1 MLNQLL
7 STLRRIKNRVA
18 DERRAVGL
26 KNWPQIQMIVHTTYD
41 QFISRQIAEKGEWE
55 PFETEVVAHFLR
67 PGDVLVDIGA
77 NIGWYT
83 LIAANI
89 VGSRGRVYAFEPAKE
104 NYDIAARNLALNGFR
119 NVTLERLAISNSTG
133 AVRLFLSP
141 ENLGDHRL
149 YESTE
154 IRACEIVATTTIEK
168 YFADKPAPI
177 RVVKIDTQGSEGL
190 IFEGIPDDFVT
201 RRGVAAFIVEF
212 WPLGLSESGSS
223 AAALVRRMRAL
234 RLDCFVIHES
244 ISGLE
249 PISLETIEERAAHG
263 NLCPERGLFLNLLAL
278 PSANP
283 VSPWIQA
290 HINHTAAPYI

>member
-18 DERRAVGL
+18 DRRRAVRL
-26 KNWPQIQMIVHTTYD
+26 KNWPQLQMIVHTTYD

-55 PFETEVVAHFLR
+55 PFETQIVAHFLR
-67 PGDVLVDIGA
+67 PGDVFVDIGA

-83 LIAANI
+83 LIAASI

-119 NVTLERLAISNSTG
+119 KVTLEPLAISNGSG
-133 AVRLFLSP
+133 AATLFLSP

-154 IRACEIVATTTIEK
+154 KRACEIVATTTIEK
-168 YFADKPAPI
+168 YFADKPTPI
-177 RVVKIDTQGSEGL
+177 RVVKIDTQGSEGH

-201 RRGVAAFIVEF
+201 RRGIAAFIVEF
-212 WPLGLSESGSS
+212 WPVALAQSGSS
-223 AAALVRRMRAL
+223 AAALLRRMRAL
-234 RLDCFVIHES
+234 RLDCFAIHENAS
-244 ISGLE
+244 VLE
-249 PISLETIEERAAHG
+249 PLSLETLEERANG
-263 NLCPERGLFLNLLAL
+263 DMRLDSSRFLNLLAL
-278 PSANP
+278 PSAKP
-283 VSPWIQA
+283 VSPWIEA
-290 HINHTAAPYI
+290 HIRHSGGPFF